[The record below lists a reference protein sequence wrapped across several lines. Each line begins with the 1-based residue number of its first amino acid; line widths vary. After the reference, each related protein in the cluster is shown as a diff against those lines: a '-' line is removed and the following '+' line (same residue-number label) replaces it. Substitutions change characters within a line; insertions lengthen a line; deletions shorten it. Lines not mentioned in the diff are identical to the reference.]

1 MKTIAVQDANIL
13 IDLIKTGLFD
23 HCLALPF
30 SFTTT
35 NIIMDELIE
44 EQAAVIEPHINSG
57 KFSVIKIT
65 ADELGEIMLLSE
77 ENTSLSEQDWSA
89 YYYAQKKSSLLLTGD
104 KRLRTI
110 AESKGIIVCG
120 ILWVFDRLVENAI
133 LSEEEACTNLKIL
146 KNINKR
152 IPQTEYEKRIKNWC
166 K

>member
-1 MKTIAVQDANIL
+1 MQTIAVQDANIL
-13 IDLIKTGLFD
+13 IDLIKTGLFN

-44 EQAAVIEPHINSG
+44 EQAAIIEPHINSG

-65 ADELGEIMLLSE
+65 IEELEEIMLLSE

-89 YYYAQKKSSLLLTGD
+89 YYFAEKKSSLLLTGD

-110 AESKGIIVCG
+110 AESKGITVCG

-133 LSEEEACTNLKIL
+133 LSEEEACINLKAL
-146 KNINKR
+146 RNINKR
-152 IPQTEYEKRIKNWC
+152 IPQTEYEKRVKNWC

>member
-1 MKTIAVQDANIL
+1 MQTIAVQDANIL

-65 ADELGEIMLLSE
+65 AEELGEIMILSE

-120 ILWVFDRLVENAI
+120 ILWIFDRLVENVI

>member
-1 MKTIAVQDANIL
+1 MQTIAVQDANIL

-57 KFSVIKIT
+57 KFTVIKIT
-65 ADELGEIMLLSE
+65 SEELVEIILLSE

-89 YYYAQKKSSLLLTGD
+89 YYYAHKKSSLLLTGD

-110 AESKGIIVCG
+110 AESKRIVVCG

-152 IPQTEYEKRIKNWC
+152 IPQTEYEKRVKTWC

>member
-35 NIIMDELIE
+35 NVIMDELIE

-65 ADELGEIMLLSE
+65 AEELGEIMLLSKE
-77 ENTSLSEQDWSA
+77 KTSLSEQDWSA
-89 YYYAQKKSSLLLTGD
+89 YYYA
-104 KRLRTI
+104 
-110 AESKGIIVCG
+110 E
-120 ILWVFDRLVENAI
+120 
-133 LSEEEACTNLKIL
+133 
-146 KNINKR
+146 
-152 IPQTEYEKRIKNWC
+152 
-166 K
+166 

>member
-1 MKTIAVQDANIL
+1 MQTIAVQDANIL

-65 ADELGEIMLLSE
+65 AEELGEIMILSE

>member
-1 MKTIAVQDANIL
+1 MQTIAVQDANIL

-89 YYYAQKKSSLLLTGD
+89 FYYAQKKSSLLLTGD

-120 ILWVFDRLVENAI
+120 ILWVFDRLVENGV